1 MHKKVFLILLLL
13 ILAGA
18 SWSQNIDAPLISPE
32 AAHAILSSGKEV
44 LLLDVR
50 THDEFIS
57 RHIPGAVLFPS
68 TEINKDSAARVIG
81 PDFGRLLIVYC
92 ASGGR
97 SKASSALLLSLGYT
111 NVWNM
116 GGISSWPFEVEK
128 GEASATR

>member
-1 MHKKVFLILLLL
+1 
-13 ILAGA
+13 
-18 SWSQNIDAPLISPE
+18 
-32 AAHAILSSGKEV
+32 
-44 LLLDVR
+44 
-50 THDEFIS
+50 
-57 RHIPGAVLFPS
+57 LFPS

-81 PDFGRLLIVYC
+81 PDFGRLLFVYC

-128 GEASATR
+128 GEVLASR

>member
-13 ILAGA
+13 TLAGA
-18 SWSQNIDAPLISPE
+18 SWSQTIDAPLITPE
-32 AAHAILSSGKEV
+32 AAHTLLSSGKEV

-81 PDFGRLLIVYC
+81 ADFGRLLIVYC

-97 SKASSALLLSLGYT
+97 SKASSALLVSLGYT

-128 GEASATR
+128 GEAPATR

>member
-18 SWSQNIDAPLISPE
+18 SWSQNMDAPFISPE
-32 AAHAILSSGKEV
+32 AAHTILSSGKDV

-57 RHIPGAVLFPS
+57 RHIPSAILFPS
-68 TEINKDSAARVIG
+68 TEINKDSAAHVIG
-81 PDFGRLLIVYC
+81 PDLGRLLIVYC

-128 GEASATR
+128 GEASSSR